1 MVLIGFK
8 KGQILNLMG
17 IYLLAEGRIQG
28 FFPRGLKSFS
38 FQKWWG
44 PETPSLLLQRRAQPP
59 PPSCK
64 RFCTHRVT
72 HKLEEIKLETR
83 RFGIFLHFWF
93 IPTI

>member
-59 PPSCK
+59 PPPPVNASAHTGLPTNWK
-64 RFCTHRVT
+64 RLNWRQ
-72 HKLEEIKLETR
+72 